1 MKTPMDITP
10 FIDSLQNDLTRAA
23 DVGDEAV
30 RAAAL
35 RLSAALDP
43 ALRLTLMSALSQA
56 AAEISAELDQSSI
69 EVRLQG
75 RDPVFVVT
83 GAAPAPPPQDEPEI
97 DDSGDAVARITFR
110 LPETLKA
117 RAEELAARRGQS
129 LNTWLVS
136 AARAAAQDG
145 RGPESGR
152 GRHHS
157 HGKRV
162 QGWAR

>member
-1 MKTPMDITP
+1 MDITP

-30 RAAAL
+30 RAAAQ

-56 AAEISAELDQSSI
+56 AAEISAELGQSSV

-83 GAAPAPPPQDEPEI
+83 GAAPAAPPQQDEPDI

-145 RGPESGR
+145 RGPEGR